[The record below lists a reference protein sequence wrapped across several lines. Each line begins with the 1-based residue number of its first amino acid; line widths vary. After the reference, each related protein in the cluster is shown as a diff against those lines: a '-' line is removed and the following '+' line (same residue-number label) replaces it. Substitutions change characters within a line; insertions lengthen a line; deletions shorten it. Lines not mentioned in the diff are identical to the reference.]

1 MYLTFDLWWMFE
13 YFIFLWSLIRS
24 LCPAGVL
31 VPKRHFQTVS
41 IKLQGLQKKNNFW
54 YTPYLCLRNSS
65 SVRKNP
71 RTLKTCAICWRNVK
85 TWSDH
90 KMKEIII
97 DKSSWNAPRGVAER
111 ARNARVAPWLSAQ
124 LWATPRYNDRCLF
137 TRGM

>member
-1 MYLTFDLWWMFE
+1 MYVPYVWPMMNVW
-13 YFIFLWSLIRS
+13 IFHYS

-31 VPKRHFQTVS
+31 VPKRHFIARSVE
-41 IKLQGLQKKNNFW
+41 KNNFW
-54 YTPYLCLRNSS
+54 YTPYLCFRHSS

-90 KMKEIII
+90 EMKEIII